1 MDENVIF
8 SKSDQTSPPV
18 TPQAQS
24 PVGAP
29 QPSNIPVSLPTPQ
42 PAPVQVTPGVSSIP
56 PTDPTLPKPP
66 SSSRFPGGIL
76 KWVGIALGVVV
87 LLLIVLF
94 VVSKLRGSPKD
105 EPVTLAYWGLFEDK
119 QVMQS
124 LIDDFHRLHPTI
136 TINYVQKDVRDYRQS
151 LVTQLNNG
159 NGPDL
164 YRFHNSWVGMM
175 KPYLSPMVEGTL
187 SPDDLKN
194 NYYPVIQQDLVRNGA
209 LYGIPLQID
218 DLSLFINTDLFSAG
232 GKSAPK
238 TWDEF
243 VKVAKDLVVK
253 DSDGRIQTA
262 GAALGTFD
270 NITHA
275 PDIIALLMAQNGT
288 NFSDFQSTK
297 ANASQALDFY
307 TAFSRDEGSVWDDTL
322 DPSLTAF
329 AKGNLAMYI
338 GYSWDIFGIKALNP
352 QLNFSIHPV
361 PNLPGRKVGMASYWV
376 EGVSSKS
383 KHQKEA
389 MLFMKYLTEKET
401 LQKHYT
407 EIAKTRIFGEL
418 YPRRDLAETLMSNPL
433 LAPFFEQAEYATSSY
448 FMSDTYDKGIN
459 EQMNVYLGNTVR
471 GQDQASTA
479 TNIDTLSEGVDQ
491 VLAKYGR

>member
-8 SKSDQTSPPV
+8 SKSDQTPPV
-18 TPQAQS
+18 APQPQS
-24 PVGAP
+24 PVASP
-29 QPSNIPVSLPTPQ
+29 QPSPAPTPT
-42 PAPVQVTPGVSSIP
+42 PVQPTPVPPSVP

-66 SSSRFPGGIL
+66 ASSRIPGGIL
-76 KWVGIALGVVV
+76 KWVGIAIGVLV
-87 LLLIVLF
+87 LVLVILF
-94 VVSKLRGSPKD
+94 AVSKFKGSSKD
-105 EPVTLAYWGLFEDK
+105 EPVTLTYWGLFEDK
-119 QVMQS
+119 QIMQT

-136 TINYVQKDVRDYRQS
+136 TINYIQKDVREYRQS
-151 LVTQLNNG
+151 LVTQTING
-159 NGPDL
+159 NGPDI

-175 KPYLSPMVEGTL
+175 KSYLSPMTVDVL
-187 SPDDLKN
+187 STDDLKN
-194 NYYPVIQQDLVRNGA
+194 NYYPVVQQDLVRNGA

-218 DLSLFINTDLFSAG
+218 DLALFVNTDLFSAG

-262 GAALGTFD
+262 GASLGTYD

-288 NFSDFQSTK
+288 NFSNFSSTK

-307 TAFSRDEGSVWDDTL
+307 TAFAKDEGSVWDDTL

-329 AKGNLAMYI
+329 SKGNLAMYI
-338 GYSWDIFGIKALNP
+338 GYSWDIFAIKALNP

-361 PNLPGRKVGMASYWV
+361 PNLPGRKVAMASYWV
-376 EGVSSKS
+376 EGVSAKS

-418 YPRRDLAETLMSNPL
+418 YPRRDLAQTLMSNPL
-433 LAPFFEQAEYATSSY
+433 LSPFLEQAEYATSSY

-459 EQMNVYLGNTVR
+459 DQMNVYLGDTVR
-471 GQDQASTA
+471 GLSQSSPA
-479 TNIDTLSEGVDQ
+479 TSVDKLSQGVDQ
-491 VLAKYGR
+491 VLSKYGR

>member
-8 SKSDQTSPPV
+8 SKSDQIPTPV
-18 TPQAQS
+18 TSQ
-24 PVGAP
+24 P
-29 QPSNIPVSLPTPQ
+29 QPPLMNQQPPTNPPSQPMPLP
-42 PAPVQVTPGVSSIP
+42 ASSIP
-56 PTDPTLPKPP
+56 PNIPLTDSNLPKPP
-66 SSSRFPGGIL
+66 GSSRLPDGIL
-76 KWVGIALGVVV
+76 KWVGIVAGIVI
-87 LLLIVLF
+87 LLLIIVF
-94 VVSKLRGSPKD
+94 AVSKFKGSSKD
-105 EPVTLAYWGLFEDK
+105 EPVTLTYWGLFEDK
-119 QVMQS
+119 QIMQS

-136 TINYVQKDVRDYRQS
+136 TINYIQKDVREYRQS
-151 LVTQLNNG
+151 LVTQTING
-159 NGPDL
+159 KGPDI

-175 KPYLSPMVEGTL
+175 KAYLSPMTADVL
-187 SPDDLKN
+187 STDDLKN

-218 DLSLFINTDLFSAG
+218 DLALFVNTDLFSAG
-232 GKSAPK
+232 GKVAPK

-262 GAALGTFD
+262 GASLGTFD
-270 NITHA
+270 NITHS

-288 NFSDFQSTK
+288 NFSNFSSTK
-297 ANASQALDFY
+297 ANASQALAFY
-307 TAFSRDEGSVWDDTL
+307 TAFSEDEGSVWDSTL

-329 AKGNLAMYI
+329 SKGNLAMYI
-338 GYSWDIFGIKALNP
+338 GYSWDIFSIKALNP

-361 PNLPGRKVGMASYWV
+361 PNLPGRKVAMASYWV

-401 LQKHYT
+401 LQKRYT

-418 YPRRDLAETLMSNPL
+418 YPRRDLARTLMSNPL
-433 LAPFFEQAEYATSSY
+433 LSPFLEQAEYATSSY

-471 GQDQASTA
+471 GVNQASSA
-479 TNIDTLSEGVDQ
+479 TSIETLSQGVDQ
-491 VLAKYGR
+491 VLTKYGR